1 MSTITLDNNNMN
13 KNELIRQY
21 KHSNLIIGPDNDMFD
36 LGLDGIDLLY
46 FSLSGE
52 LEVKDMNG
60 IIGSFSVDD
69 PDGDFISVAE
79 VKKFTSEMKK
89 FVCIPDFTG
98 TIEVVEGIP
107 SNTVVVKGSHEFT
120 IQYKEK

>member
-1 MSTITLDNNNMN
+1 MNANTFDNNMN

-21 KHSNLIIGPDNDMFD
+21 EHSNLIIGLDNDVFD

-52 LEVKDMNG
+52 LEVKDKNG
-60 IIGSFSVDD
+60 IIGSFSVDS

-79 VKKFTSEMKK
+79 VKKFTSDMKQK
-89 FVCIPDFTG
+89 FVCVPDFIG

-107 SNTVVVKGSHEFT
+107 SSTVVVKGSHEFT

>member
-1 MSTITLDNNNMN
+1 MSTITFDNNMN

-21 KHSNLIIGPDNDMFD
+21 EHSNLIIGLDNDVFD

-52 LEVKDMNG
+52 LEVKDKNG
-60 IIGSFSVDD
+60 IIGSFSVDS

-79 VKKFTSEMKK
+79 VKKFTSDMKQK
-89 FVCIPDFTG
+89 FVCVPDFIG

-107 SNTVVVKGSHEFT
+107 SNTVVVKGSHNFT
-120 IQYKEK
+120 IQ